1 LCSHP
6 ESGHSELETVSKL
19 RTLKRSEVFK
29 VVFRFGLSGI
39 LAAIVFASSG
49 LSSESPV
56 PEATLQQFVASDP
69 SISKLKPERKKGR
82 GYKLVYTVDV
92 PLEVYWKFKTD
103 FDNQFLLSNKFIA
116 SHRLVSRKLN
126 EVETEDQYSNK
137 PRAIFRWKTTLLPD
151 QHLLK
156 FVLLNPEDC
165 GQKYHYGYIQLEAQG
180 SRTRVTQ
187 VAYFD
192 FFGVSFWVNYPLRG
206 GMSYFLKYTAKWE
219 QRTILELKVKYQE

>member
-1 LCSHP
+1 MSD
-6 ESGHSELETVSKL
+6 V
-19 RTLKRSEVFK
+19 LKGI
-29 VVFRFGLSGI
+29 FRLGISGI
-39 LAAIVFASSG
+39 LAAIVFASSS
-49 LSSESPV
+49 LSSESSV
-56 PEATLQQFVASDP
+56 PEATVQQLVASAP

-92 PLEVYWKFKTD
+92 PLDVFWKFKTD

-126 EVETEDQYSNK
+126 EVKTENEYSDK
-137 PRAIFRWKTTLLPD
+137 PRVVFRWQTTLLPD

-156 FVLLNPEDC
+156 YVLLNPEDC
-165 GQKYHYGYIQLEAQG
+165 GQKYHYGYIQLEARG
-180 SRTRVTQ
+180 SRTLVTQ

-206 GMSYFLKYTAKWE
+206 GMSHFLKYTAKWE
-219 QRTILELKVKYQE
+219 QQTILELKDKYQE